1 MRKSD
6 YAWYFEIET
15 YSVQYTPKAIQAGV
29 VKALKGTKKVD
40 LDGNH

>member
-6 YAWYFEIET
+6 YAWSFEITTISEQHAPNA
-15 YSVQYTPKAIQAGV
+15 VQAGV
-29 VKALKGTKKVD
+29 IKALKGTKKVD

>member
-6 YAWYFEIET
+6 YGWSFEIIT
-15 YSVQYTPKAIQAGV
+15 NSVQYAPNAIQAGV
-29 VKALKGTKKVD
+29 IKALKGTKKVD

>member
-1 MRKSD
+1 MRRSD
-6 YAWYFEIET
+6 YGWSFENIT
-15 YSVQYTPKAIQAGV
+15 NSVQDAPNAIQAGV